1 METIIQ
7 MVDHEAMRKA
17 YLRAIDEDI
26 EESSDK
32 EVFKKPYRGKF
43 GKKFFRPFSVFAFSL
58 FFKKLF
64 RKDRL
69 TVVLKS
75 DTTSKKIEV
84 IKFTPQETDT
94 IMSAAST
101 MDVTLEQFFK
111 HLFEEI
117 VKDAERKT
125 NLREL
130 S

>member
-1 METIIQ
+1 

-17 YLRAIDEDI
+17 YLRAINEYT
-26 EESSDK
+26 EEPSSE

-43 GKKFFRPFSVFAFSL
+43 RKKFFSPFSISTFSL

-84 IKFTPQETDT
+84 IKFTSEETDT

-101 MDVTLEQFFK
+101 MGVTLEQFFK

>member
-1 METIIQ
+1 

-32 EVFKKPYRGKF
+32 EVFKKPYTGKF

>member
-1 METIIQ
+1 
-7 MVDHEAMRKA
+7 MVDHDAMRKA

-43 GKKFFRPFSVFAFSL
+43 GKKFFSPFSVFAFSL

-101 MDVTLEQFFK
+101 MGVTLEQFFK

>member
-1 METIIQ
+1 
-7 MVDHEAMRKA
+7 MVDHDAMRKA

-43 GKKFFRPFSVFAFSL
+43 RKKFFSPFSISTFSL

-94 IMSAAST
+94 ITSAAST
-101 MDVTLEQFFK
+101 MGVTLEQFFK

>member
-1 METIIQ
+1 
-7 MVDHEAMRKA
+7 MVDHDAMRKA

-32 EVFKKPYRGKF
+32 KVFKKPYRGKF
-43 GKKFFRPFSVFAFSL
+43 GKKFFSPFSVFAFSL

-101 MDVTLEQFFK
+101 MGVTLEQFFK